1 MNASQNIFCSKV
13 YSDAQIP
20 QKGTPNSAGFDLYAF
35 VTDPVTIVPQSRI
48 TVETGISIA
57 FPKGWYGR
65 IAPRSGLAFNYGID
79 VLAGVVDSDYRGQ
92 IKVILLN
99 TGDTPFTIKHGDRIA
114 QIIPEYCGF
123 WTEMTVC
130 DSLNDTGRGQGGFGS
145 TGL

>member
-1 MNASQNIFCSKV
+1 M
-13 YSDAQIP
+13 
-20 QKGTPNSAGFDLYAF
+20 
-35 VTDPVTIVPQSRI
+35 PQSRI
-48 TVETGISIA
+48 AVETGISIA

-79 VLAGVVDSDYRGQ
+79 VLAGVADSDYRGQ

-114 QIIPEYCGF
+114 QIVPEYCGF

-130 DSLNDTGRGQGGFGS
+130 DSLNDTERGQGGFGS
-145 TGL
+145 TGK